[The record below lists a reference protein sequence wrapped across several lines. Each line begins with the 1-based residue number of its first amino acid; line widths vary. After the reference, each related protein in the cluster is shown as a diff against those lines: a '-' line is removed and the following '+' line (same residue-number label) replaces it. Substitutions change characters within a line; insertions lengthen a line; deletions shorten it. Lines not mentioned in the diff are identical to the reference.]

1 MKIPFVY
8 SLRSLLRRPTTTAS
22 TTAGIAL
29 VVVTFVCMLALA
41 NGFRHVLLA
50 TGRSDN
56 VIVLRAGS
64 DSELMSVV
72 TFPAAAI
79 LRAMPDV
86 ARAPDGRPLATADV
100 YVVVSRERKGGGGQ
114 AQVPVRGVDPIA
126 FQIRDAVR
134 IVEGRSFQAG
144 RPEIIVGRNLA
155 GRVAGLD
162 IGRTMRFGQQDFT
175 IVGVFTAN
183 GSEFESEI
191 WGENQQL
198 MGVFRG
204 DIFES
209 LTFRLAD
216 PSRFEQ
222 VKRAIKAD
230 PRFNFDVFRESEFF
244 AAQSENVTS
253 ILRFLA
259 YFVTAIMAIGAI
271 FGAVN
276 TMDALVAYRTRE
288 IALLLTLGFRPRSVL
303 VSFLGESLTLALVG
317 GVIGVLLALPVN
329 GIHTSTTNM
338 QSMAEVVFQIRIS
351 PGIIAEGL
359 LFAAVMGL
367 LGGFLPAR
375 RAAKQ
380 VIALALR
387 GE

>member
-8 SLRSLLRRPTTTAS
+8 SLRSLARRPTTTGS
-22 TTAGIAL
+22 TMVGIAL
-29 VVVTFVCMLALA
+29 VVLTFVYMLALA
-41 NGFRHVLLA
+41 NGFRQVLIS

-56 VIVLRAGS
+56 VTILRAGT

-72 TFPAAAI
+72 EMPDAAI
-79 LRAMPDV
+79 LKAMPDV
-86 ARAPDGRPLATADV
+86 ARTADGRPLATADV
-100 YVVVSRERKGGGGQ
+100 YVVVSRDRKGGGGR

-126 FQIRDAVR
+126 FQVRDNVR
-134 IVEGRSFQAG
+134 IVAGRNFQPG
-144 RPEIIVGRNLA
+144 RPEVIVGQNLA
-155 GRVAGLD
+155 NRVAGLE
-162 IGRTMRFGQQDFT
+162 IGRGIRFGQEDFT
-175 IVGVFTAN
+175 IVGHFTDD

-204 DIFES
+204 RIYES

-216 PSRFEQ
+216 PARFDQ
-222 VKRAIKAD
+222 VKRALKAD
-230 PRFNFDVFRESEFF
+230 PRFDFDVYRESDFF
-244 AAQSENVTS
+244 VGQSENVTS

-288 IALLLTLGFRPRSVL
+288 IALLLTLGFRPRSIM
-303 VSFLGESLTLALVG
+303 VSFLGEALALALLG

-351 PGIIAEGL
+351 PRIVAQGL
-359 LFAAVMGL
+359 AFAAVMGL

-375 RAAKQ
+375 RASKQ
-380 VIALALR
+380 TIAVALR